1 MKNDSS
7 ESMKQLLNSEKFFF
21 WNNNRTNL
29 ANKNFNFMTNKSFI
43 IKLDKST
50 QDFLQIIKGC
60 SSDCVLFKN
69 DNQWNILEII
79 EHIYLTDRV
88 IYIIISG
95 ASETRNSSLE
105 IIGDENL
112 QKILVTNWKEKIKSP
127 DILIPKG
134 EMTNIMTLVNLFVNQ
149 RELLKE
155 AVSKGKI
162 IIDNRIFV
170 HPFLGKM
177 TVIDWVNFA
186 IHHTQRHIQQIEGI
200 INGYSSR

>member
-1 MKNDSS
+1 
-7 ESMKQLLNSEKFFF
+7 
-21 WNNNRTNL
+21 
-29 ANKNFNFMTNKSFI
+29 MTNKSFI
-43 IKLDKST
+43 VKLDKST
-50 QDFLQIIKGC
+50 QDFLQILKGC
-60 SSDCVLFKN
+60 SSDCVHFKN

-88 IYIIISG
+88 IYTIISG

-134 EMTNIMTLVNLFVNQ
+134 EITNMATLVSLLVNQ
-149 RELLKE
+149 RELWKDD
-155 AVSKGKI
+155 VSKGKI
-162 IIDNRIFV
+162 CIDNRIFV

>member
-1 MKNDSS
+1 
-7 ESMKQLLNSEKFFF
+7 
-21 WNNNRTNL
+21 
-29 ANKNFNFMTNKSFI
+29 MTKEIFI
-43 IKLDKST
+43 VKIDKST
-50 QDFLQIIKGC
+50 QDFLEILKAC
-60 SSDCVLFKN
+60 SSDCVHFKN

-88 IYIIISG
+88 IYTIISS

-200 INGYSSR
+200 ISGYSSR

>member
-43 IKLDKST
+43 IMLDKST

-79 EHIYLTDRV
+79 EHIYLTDKV

-112 QKILVTNWKEKIKSP
+112 KKILVTNWKEKIKSP

-149 RELLKE
+149 REQLKE

-162 IIDNRIFV
+162 CIDNRIFV

-200 INGYSSR
+200 ISGYSSR

>member
-1 MKNDSS
+1 MN
-7 ESMKQLLNSEKFFF
+7 
-21 WNNNRTNL
+21 
-29 ANKNFNFMTNKSFI
+29 NKSFI

-60 SSDCVLFKN
+60 SSDCVHFKN

-88 IYIIISG
+88 IYTIIS
-95 ASETRNSSLE
+95 SSTETRNSSLE

-112 QKILVTNWKEKIKSP
+112 QKILVTNWKEKIISP
-127 DILIPKG
+127 DILKPKG
-134 EMTNIMTLVNLFVNQ
+134 EITNMATLVSLLVNQ
-149 RELLKE
+149 RELWKDD
-155 AVSKGKI
+155 VSKGKI

-200 INGYSSR
+200 IIGYSSR